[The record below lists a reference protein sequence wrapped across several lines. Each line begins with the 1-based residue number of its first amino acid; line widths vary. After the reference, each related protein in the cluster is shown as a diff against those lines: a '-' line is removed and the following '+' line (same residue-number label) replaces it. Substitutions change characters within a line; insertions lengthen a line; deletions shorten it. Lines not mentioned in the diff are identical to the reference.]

1 MKKKLWLT
9 ALLAAG
15 ALSFPAAAEEAAPA
29 AAPAETL
36 SVVSDDLDAA
46 ASVGVIGAA
55 DLRPL
60 PAMKLSD
67 TMEYVPF
74 QLTDEKGKEIPIP
87 FGQLRIREGG
97 ILETAGV
104 VCVTLPD
111 DQELS
116 AALSG
121 LFDKEDG
128 PTAEGVMKIGL
139 FNMMLGKAEPMM
151 NAFLLEQIGK
161 LRETSGEPVPYSI
174 AHIELRST
182 EALRAMQREPL
193 IYTTGTRALI
203 YADGWI
209 IPVYLK
215 AYLFKEDGAYR
226 AALLFTNDSEKDA
239 AQRAGDLLMKRLAAE
254 K

>member
-9 ALLAAG
+9 ALL
-15 ALSFPAAAEEAAPA
+15 LSGTLISPAAA
-29 AAPAETL
+29 AETEPSSPVGAV
-36 SVVSDDLDAA
+36 SVLSDDLGAA
-46 ASVGVIGAA
+46 ASAGVIGEN
-55 DLRPL
+55 DFRPL
-60 PAMKLSD
+60 PAMKLSG
-67 TMEYVPF
+67 TMDYVPF

-87 FGQLRIREGG
+87 FGQLRICEGG

-104 VCVTLPD
+104 VCVTLPEN
-111 DQELS
+111 QETS

-121 LFDKEDG
+121 LFGGKSG
-128 PTAEGVMKIGL
+128 PSAEGMMKIGV
-139 FNMMLGKAEPMM
+139 FNMMLEKAEPMM

-182 EALRAMQREPL
+182 EALRAIQTEPL

>member
-9 ALLAAG
+9 ALLLSG
-15 ALSFPAAAEEAAPA
+15 ALISPAAA
-29 AAPAETL
+29 AETEPSSPVGAVFVL
-36 SVVSDDLDAA
+36 SDDLGAA
-46 ASVGVIGAA
+46 ASAGVIGEN
-55 DLRPL
+55 DFRPL
-60 PAMKLSD
+60 PAMKLSG
-67 TMEYVPF
+67 TMEF

-104 VCVTLPD
+104 VCVTLPEN
-111 DQELS
+111 QETS

-121 LFDKEDG
+121 LFGGKSG
-128 PTAEGVMKIGL
+128 PSAEGMMKIGV
-139 FNMMLGKAEPMM
+139 FNMMLEKAEPMM

-161 LRETSGEPVPYSI
+161 LRETSGEPVPYS
-174 AHIELRST
+174 
-182 EALRAMQREPL
+182 
-193 IYTTGTRALI
+193 
-203 YADGWI
+203 
-209 IPVYLK
+209 
-215 AYLFKEDGAYR
+215 KEDGAYR

>member
-9 ALLAAG
+9 ALL
-15 ALSFPAAAEEAAPA
+15 LSGTLISPAAA
-29 AAPAETL
+29 AETEPSSPL
-36 SVVSDDLDAA
+36 GAVSVLSDDLGAA
-46 ASVGVIGAA
+46 ASAGVIGEN
-55 DLRPL
+55 DFRPL
-60 PAMKLSD
+60 PAMKLSG
-67 TMEYVPF
+67 TMDYVPF
-74 QLTDEKGKEIPIP
+74 QLTDE
-87 FGQLRIREGG
+87 QLRIREGG

-104 VCVTLPD
+104 VCVTLPEN
-111 DQELS
+111 QETS

-121 LFDKEDG
+121 LFGGKSG
-128 PTAEGVMKIGL
+128 PSAEGMMKIGV
-139 FNMMLGKAEPMM
+139 FNMMLEKAEPMM

-182 EALRAMQREPL
+182 EALRAMQTEPL